1 MDKKKRT
8 LIIGGSAGAAA
19 LVALIVVSVALAN
32 RPSALI
38 VRGLVNTISDA
49 KRIELF
55 DVADDVANGGSI
67 AVSANL
73 DRFASDDVT
82 VQAKLYTDLNDLK
95 GAFEMTVAEDD
106 EAVLQTR
113 IISTQDKLAFTCP
126 ELVDGAYGVNIKNL
140 AKNLPGSIF
149 DPDEETDFSLT
160 DEQFEYFMNLRDTA
174 KNNTNLERDLT
185 DMNAKYRKL
194 LIEKLVKYAEVGRS
208 TKTITAGGEKVRCTL
223 ISLSVD
229 QEALALAMQDVIDY
243 ANEDKDLEKLIFRL
257 ASNSSFYEDADDFVD
272 GFYDALDDIEEE
284 LDELSDEDIEITL
297 DFYITSSGRR
307 IAQIDM
313 EVEADGE
320 EVDISVVL
328 GRNVTTSKEMSL
340 TAKSKSTK
348 DSFSIRYIVNEDS
361 SRLYDAEI
369 RIEETSTVRYSR
381 DWDTDP
387 GKKDT
392 VDVDKQSVQ
401 IEWDR
406 RSGDFKLRYR
416 DEWDDEYAV
425 KGTLLQK
432 GDRYIFVLTN
442 LKAEGE
448 TIPNVKSLEL
458 TVTIDRHDPVPNI
471 GGRFTEITT
480 MENRE
485 FKHFTEDIEDGLEDL
500 WDEYFD
506 RW

>member
-8 LIIGGSAGAAA
+8 LVIGGSIGATALAA
-19 LVALIVVSVALAN
+19 LVIVSVALAN

-38 VRGLVNTISDA
+38 VRGFVNTISDA

-73 DRFASDDVT
+73 DRLASDDVT
-82 VQAKLYTDLNDLK
+82 VQAKLYTDLKDLK

-113 IISTQDKLAFTCP
+113 VIGTQDKLAFKCP

-149 DPDEETDFSLT
+149 DPDEETDYSLT
-160 DEQFEYFMNLRDTA
+160 DEQFEYFMNLKDTA
-174 KNNTNLERDLT
+174 RNNANLERDLT
-185 DMNAKYRKL
+185 NMNTKYRQL
-194 LIEKLVKYAEVGRS
+194 LIEKLVKYSEVGRS
-208 TKTITAGGEKVRCTL
+208 SKTLTIGGEKIRCTL

-229 QEALALAMQDVIDY
+229 QEALALAVQDVIDY
-243 ANEDKDLEKLIFRL
+243 ANNDKELEKMLFRL

-272 GFYDALDDIEEE
+272 EFYDALDDIEDN
-284 LDELSDEDIEITL
+284 LDELKDEDIELTV

-313 EVEADGE
+313 EIETDDD
-320 EVDISVVL
+320 DIEISLVL
-328 GRNVTTSKEMSL
+328 GKNVATSKEMSL
-340 TAKSKSTK
+340 TAKDKSTK
-348 DSFSIRYIVNEDS
+348 ESYSVTYTVNEDS

-369 RIEETSTVRYSR
+369 EIEEVSAITYSG
-381 DWDTDP
+381 WDNSKNKELDSE
-387 GKKDT
+387 
-392 VDVDKQSVQ
+392 KQTIQ
-401 IEWDR
+401 IEWDKK
-406 RSGDFKLRYR
+406 SGDFKLEYE
-416 DEWDDEYAV
+416 DEWEDEYAI
-425 KGTLLQK
+425 KGNLLKK
-432 GDRYIFVLTN
+432 GDKYIFVLTN
-442 LKAEGE
+442 IKEEGE
-448 TIPNVKSLEL
+448 NVPYVKSLEL

-471 GGRFTEITT
+471 GGRFTEVSR
-480 MENRE
+480 MDSRE
-485 FKHFTEDIEDGLEDL
+485 FKHLVEDIEDGVEDL